1 MGTQE
6 GRGGTLVGSGSRGSP
21 WTLEPVQK
29 EVRKLPHAG
38 PSLGVSLGTSYL
50 YLKTLLGD
58 CLLHEAF
65 PETSNPILQ
74 NAKCLALQYPFS
86 SLSNIHYCPENG
98 ILD

>member
-1 MGTQE
+1 MTFAPLLE
-6 GRGGTLVGSGSRGSP
+6 SCNFIFLSCVSVTLHMFLFTPQMSSF
-21 WTLEPVQK
+21 L
-29 EVRKLPHAG
+29 L
-38 PSLGVSLGTSYL
+38 VSLGTSYL

>member
-1 MGTQE
+1 M
-6 GRGGTLVGSGSRGSP
+6 TLHMFLFTPQMSS
-21 WTLEPVQK
+21 
-29 EVRKLPHAG
+29 
-38 PSLGVSLGTSYL
+38 SLLVSLGTSYL

-58 CLLHEAF
+58 YLFHEAF

-86 SLSNIHYCPENG
+86 SLSNLNYCPENG